1 MRAAAYP
8 GDVLIV
14 LPPSETKTTGGEG
27 AALELDALSFPELND
42 TRRALVT
49 ELSTLAEDV
58 PASLSALG
66 ISERQV
72 DQVRLNAEL
81 RKAPTAPALERYTG
95 VLYDALDVRSLQEAE
110 RDRADRRLAVASALF
125 GLVRGTDEIPPYR
138 MSADAK
144 LPGTGALRPVWRPV
158 LEPVLGA
165 LDELVVDLRSGAY
178 AALARVP
185 SAVGV
190 RVLSQNSS
198 GERKVVSHH
207 NKSYKG
213 RLARSLATTGSDPTT
228 VDDLLD
234 IARSDGFDV
243 EREGEQ
249 RFAVIVR

>member
-1 MRAAAYP
+1 M
-8 GDVLIV
+8 LIV

-27 AALELDALSFPELND
+27 APLQLESLSFPELND
-42 TRRALVT
+42 ARRALAT

-81 RKAPTAPALERYTG
+81 WKAPTAPALERYTG
-95 VLYDALDVRSLQEAE
+95 VLYDALDVRSLDGHE
-110 RDRADRRLAVASALF
+110 RGRADRRLAVASALF

-138 MSADAK
+138 MSADAR
-144 LPGTGALRPVWRPV
+144 LPGAGKLRPVWRPV
-158 LEPVLGA
+158 LEPVLGG

-185 SAVGV
+185 AAAGV
-190 RVLSQNSS
+190 RVLSEDSR

-213 RLARSLATTGSDPTT
+213 RLARSLAATAAEPAT

-234 IARSDGFDV
+234 LVRSDGFAV

-249 RFAVIVR
+249 RFALIVR